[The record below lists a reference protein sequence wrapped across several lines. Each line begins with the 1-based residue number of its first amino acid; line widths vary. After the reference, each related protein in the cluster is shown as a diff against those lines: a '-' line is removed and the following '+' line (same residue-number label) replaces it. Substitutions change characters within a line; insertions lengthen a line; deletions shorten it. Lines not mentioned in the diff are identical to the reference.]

1 MVSGAKVAE
10 AGVLS
15 SGNGSVGSGANGA
28 LLEGLYES
36 WRRDPASV
44 DATWRAFFEGFELGC
59 QQAPPPAGAVV
70 AGQDPSA
77 LRKQGSIFTL
87 LFSYRML
94 GHYIAN
100 LDPLG
105 FNKSELPEL
114 DLKSFG
120 FGEAD
125 LDTVFGSLTL
135 AGGGPRSLREI
146 LAILKDTYCDTLGVE
161 YMHIQ
166 DFESRYWLR
175 ERMEPCRNRPSFSV
189 DKKKRVLFHLLEA
202 ELFENFLH
210 TRYVGKKRFSLE
222 GGETLIPA
230 LDSVL
235 EACPRFGIRQV
246 IMGMAH
252 RGRLNVLANIL
263 GKDLCQVFAEFH
275 DKYVSA
281 NVRGDGDVK
290 YHQGYEAVC
299 RVSSGESVGVSLAP
313 NPSHLEAVDPVVQGK
328 ARAWQRRLDD
338 MGERSS
344 VLPVLVH
351 GDAAFI
357 GQGVVAETF
366 NLSQVDGYRTGGTL
380 HIIVNNQIGFTTLPQ
395 DARSTHHCTAIAQML
410 NIPIFHVNCD
420 DPLKAVYAIEL
431 ALEFRQK
438 YHRDAVVDLVCYR
451 RLGHNEGDEPS
462 FTQPTLY
469 SAIKKHA
476 GGSRMLMDRMIQDGE
491 LTRDEVD
498 AYVGAFKGRLED
510 ALNACKPVTSQFVPA
525 IKAPL
530 SCPQLLEPFDSSVEP
545 EVLREVGEAITRVP
559 ETHKVNAKIG
569 RLMEQRGRMA
579 RGEEPVDW
587 SFAEALA
594 FGTLLREGVPIRLSG
609 QDSRRGTFSQRHSV
623 LYDIETRKRY
633 VPLRNVARDQAV
645 ICIYNSPLSE
655 MAVLGFDFGYSLD
668 YPDMLAIWEA
678 QFGDFANGAQVII
691 DQYIC
696 SAESK
701 WGVTS
706 RIVLLLPH
714 GYDGQGPEHS
724 SARPE
729 RFFQLCA
736 EDNIQVANCTTP
748 ASYFHILRRQAQREI
763 RKPLVIL
770 TPKSLLRDPRCTSS
784 LGELAG
790 GRFHEI
796 LPDPEVASAARR
808 VVLCSGKV
816 YYDLV
821 ERRKQVGGH
830 GIAIVRIEQLY
841 PLHTARLKEIVAAHA
856 PGADLV
862 WCQEES
868 ENMGAWAHVEPRL
881 RRLFGR
887 EICYAGRDASSSP
900 ATGSHAIHELEQR
913 DLIERA
919 IPA

>member
-1 MVSGAKVAE
+1 MISGAQIAEVA
-10 AGVLS
+10 GRLD
-15 SGNGSVGSGANGA
+15 GGGGVGSASNGA
-28 LLEGLYES
+28 LLESLYED
-36 WRRDPASV
+36 WRRDPRSV
-44 DATWRAFFEGFELGC
+44 DPTWRSFFEGFHLGC
-59 QQAPPPAGAVV
+59 QQAPAPAAPAGTPDA
-70 AGQDPSA
+70 A
-77 LRKQGSIFTL
+77 LLKKQGSIFIL

-105 FNKSELPEL
+105 FNKAELPEL
-114 DLKSFG
+114 DLRNFG

-125 LDTVFGSLTL
+125 LDTVFESLTL
-135 AGGGPRSLREI
+135 AGGGPRTLREI
-146 LAILKDTYCDTLGVE
+146 LSILKDTYCDTLGVE

-175 ERMEPCRNRPSFSV
+175 ERMESSRNRPDYSV
-189 DKKKRVLFHLLEA
+189 EKKKRVLFHLMEA

-230 LDSVL
+230 LDAVL
-235 EACPRFGIRQV
+235 EACPRFGIRQI

-252 RGRLNVLANIL
+252 RGRLNVLTNIL

-290 YHQGYEAVC
+290 YHQGHETVC
-299 RVSSGESVGVSLAP
+299 RLSSGESVGVSLAP
-313 NPSHLEAVDPVVQGK
+313 NPSHLEAVDPVVEGK

-338 MGERSS
+338 MVARSS

-438 YHRDAVVDLVCYR
+438 FHRDVVVDLVCYR

-469 SAIKKHA
+469 SAIKEHQ
-476 GGSRMLMDRMIQDGE
+476 GGSAILTDKMLDDGE
-491 LTRDEVD
+491 LKREELDS
-498 AYVGAFKGRLED
+498 YVSAFKGRLED
-510 ALNACKPVTSQFVPA
+510 ALNGCKAVTEQFLPA
-525 IKAPL
+525 IKEPMR
-530 SCPQLLEPFDSSVEP
+530 CPQLLEPFDSSVDP
-545 EVLREVGEAITRVP
+545 AVLRQVGEAITRIP

-569 RLMEQRGRMA
+569 RLMEHRVRMA
-579 RGEEPVDW
+579 RGKDPVDW
-587 SFAEALA
+587 AFAEALA
-594 FGTLLREGVPIRLSG
+594 FGTLLHEGVPIRLSG

-623 LYDIETRKRY
+623 LYDIQTRERY
-633 VPLRNVARDQAV
+633 IPLRNVSRNQAV

-668 YPDMLAIWEA
+668 YPEMLAIWEA
-678 QFGDFANGAQVII
+678 QFGDFANGAQTMI
-691 DQYIC
+691 DQYIS

-724 SARPE
+724 SARLE
-729 RFFQLCA
+729 RFLQLCA
-736 EDNIQVANCTTP
+736 EDNMQVANCTTP
-748 ASYFHILRRQAQREI
+748 ANYFHILRRQALRKI
-763 RKPLVIL
+763 RKPLVL
-770 TPKSLLRDPRCTSS
+770 MTPKSLLRDARCASS
-784 LGELAG
+784 LDELSG

-796 LPDPEVASAARR
+796 LPDAAVDAGAER

-816 YYDLV
+816 YYDLL
-821 ERRKQVGGH
+821 ERREKVAGRRT
-830 GIAIVRIEQLY
+830 AIVRVEQLY
-841 PLHTARLKEIVAAHA
+841 PLHGERIKGIVGAHA
-856 PGADLV
+856 PDAELV

-868 ENMGAWAHVEPRL
+868 ENMGAWSHMEPRL
-881 RRLFGR
+881 RRLLGR
-887 EICYAGRDASSSP
+887 EIRYSGRDASASP
-900 ATGSHAIHELEQR
+900 STGSHAIHILEQR
-913 DLIERA
+913 DLVDRA
-919 IPA
+919 IPD

>member
-1 MVSGAKVAE
+1 MVSGAQVAE
-10 AGVLS
+10 IAGRLDVA
-15 SGNGSVGSGANGA
+15 GGVGSASNGA
-28 LLEGLYES
+28 FLEGLYED

-44 DATWRAFFEGFELGC
+44 DPTWRSFFEGFQLGC
-59 QQAPPPAGAVV
+59 QQPPPPPGAAGAP
-70 AGQDPSA
+70 DSA
-77 LRKQGSIFTL
+77 LLKKQGFIFIL

-114 DLKSFG
+114 ELKNFG
-120 FGEAD
+120 FGEGD
-125 LDTVFGSLTL
+125 LDTVFESLTL
-135 AGGGPRSLREI
+135 AGGGPRTLREI

-175 ERMEPCRNRPSFSV
+175 ERMESSRNRPQYSV
-189 DKKKRVLFHLLEA
+189 EKKKRVLFHLMEA

-210 TRYVGKKRFSLE
+210 ARYVGKKRFSLE

-235 EACPRFGIRQV
+235 EACPRFGIRQIV
-246 IMGMAH
+246 MGMAH
-252 RGRLNVLANIL
+252 RGRLNVLTNIL
-263 GKDLCQVFAEFH
+263 GKDLCQVFSEFH
-275 DKYVSA
+275 DKYVTP

-290 YHQGYEAVC
+290 YHQGYETVC
-299 RVSSGESVGVSLAP
+299 RLSSGESVGVSLAP
-313 NPSHLEAVDPVVQGK
+313 NPSHLEAVDPVVEGK
-328 ARAWQRRLDD
+328 ARAWQRRLGD
-338 MGERSS
+338 MDARST

-357 GQGVVAETF
+357 GQGIVAETF

-438 YHRDAVVDLVCYR
+438 FHRDVVVDLVCYR

-469 SAIKKHA
+469 SAIKKHP
-476 GGSRMLMDRMIQDGE
+476 GGSRLLMDRMIEDGE
-491 LTRDEVD
+491 MAREELD

-510 ALNACKPVTSQFVPA
+510 ALNACKAVTAQFVPT
-525 IKAPL
+525 IKPPM
-530 SCPQLLEPFDSSVEP
+530 SCPQLLEPFDSSVDP
-545 EVLREVGEAITRVP
+545 VVLKQVGEAITRIP
-559 ETHKVNAKIG
+559 ESHKVNAKIG
-569 RLMEQRGRMA
+569 RLMERRAQMA
-579 RGEEPVDW
+579 RGKEPVDW

-594 FGTLLREGVPIRLSG
+594 FGTLLWEGVPIRLSG

-623 LYDIETRKRY
+623 LYDIQTRERY
-633 VPLRNVARDQAV
+633 IPLRNVARNQAV

-668 YPDMLAIWEA
+668 YPEMLAIWEA
-678 QFGDFANGAQVII
+678 QFGDFANGAQTMI
-691 DQYIC
+691 DQYLC

-701 WGVTS
+701 WGVNS

-724 SARPE
+724 SARLE
-729 RFFQLCA
+729 RFLQLCA

-763 RKPLVIL
+763 RKPLVLL

-784 LGELAG
+784 LEELAG
-790 GRFHEI
+790 GQFQEI
-796 LPDPEVASAARR
+796 LADVEVASGAKR

-821 ERRKQVGGH
+821 ERRKQLGEKAT
-830 GIAIVRIEQLY
+830 AICRVEQLY
-841 PLHTARLKEIVAAHA
+841 PLHGERLKEIVGAHA
-856 PGADLV
+856 PDADLV

-868 ENMGAWAHVEPRL
+868 ENMGAWSYIEPRL
-881 RRLFGR
+881 RRLLGR
-887 EICYAGRDASSSP
+887 EIRYAGRDASSSP
-900 ATGSHAIHELEQR
+900 STGSHAIHELEQR
-913 DLIERA
+913 DLVDRA
-919 IPA
+919 IPD